1 MNRRKEKSSVQMSE
15 RLRTVAGMVTPG
27 NRLADIGTDHGF
39 VPICLVENGIVP
51 SALAMDVNEGPL
63 RRAEEHIRE
72 HGLLDQIETRLSDGL
87 EKLGRDEADTVLIA
101 GMGGGLTVR
110 ILSGGRPDAC
120 VIPDGVRELVL
131 GPQSEISSVR
141 RYLASQRWKIA
152 DEKMV
157 LEDGKYY
164 QLIRAERGSVS
175 FALTAAEAEY
185 GPVLLRERDPVL
197 KKFLDYRRGIL
208 SGVLSSLESASG
220 PRAEQ
225 RREEI
230 RVELSRIRE
239 ALVLYTGD
247 LQ

>member
-1 MNRRKEKSSVQMSE
+1 MMNRREEKSSVQMSE

-39 VPICLVENGIVP
+39 VPIYLVENGIVP

-63 RRAEEHIRE
+63 GRAEEHIRE
-72 HGLLDQIETRLSDGL
+72 HGLMDQIETRLSDGL

-101 GMGGGLTVR
+101 GMGGGLIER
-110 ILSGGRPDAC
+110 ILGSDPTESGPAC
-120 VIPDGVRELVL
+120 AVPDGVRELVL
-131 GPQSEISSVR
+131 GPQSEIAHLR
-141 RYLASQRWKIA
+141 RYLALHGWKIA

-164 QLIRAERGSVS
+164 QLIKAEKCPEPYG
-175 FALTAAEAEY
+175 LPDIEAEF

-197 KKFLDYRRGIL
+197 RKFLEYRQGIL
-208 SGVLSSLESASG
+208 SGVAAALKTASG

-225 RREEI
+225 RRGEI
-230 RVELSRIRE
+230 GAELSEIRE
-239 ALVLYTGD
+239 ALALF
-247 LQ
+247 